1 MLPMIKCQANGWWPP
16 GCGLISQTQDAATQ
30 TITNMFA
37 GILESMAS
45 WMWSFISGAFGVSDL
60 GPSDWTAVSGV
71 TNWWIVVMMTP
82 LVVVMILQLLSGM
95 ISQQPRRIV
104 RAVIAGGIAVPVVIG
119 AVSLMQKLTQFTDSA
134 SSAVLQTL
142 GSDPYVVFMR
152 LFGFT
157 RAPAGSGHEWDLISM
172 TSPGTSGPTGPIIVT
187 VVAVALV
194 WVLAFVL
201 MCSMIFRSFALL
213 VLAATAPVALMLM
226 PWEHTMSWTRRWCE
240 TVVALLIAKPLAAT
254 VLAVAVKLFANSTSF
269 AGLASGAVGM
279 LLAWAAPLM
288 ALRLVSFAGG
298 ELAGAAQ
305 VAGGGHVLSRSGS
318 FAARQISRQA
328 GGKLSLSSLGSQKP
342 TLVPSSAEPTV
353 KSGAEPNLKQLQ
365 KVGKVS
371 GQQNMKN
378 DGGQP
383 VPSGGSQP
391 PGSETKTYG
400 QPYIKRAGTPHRDP
414 TTPTPS
420 RQPRSDSGPLTT
432 PVSAVSE
439 PSPSKQNGVAAGGQR
454 AGTPVPRPVAPAS
467 TAAEAPKPH
476 PPAAP
481 LSAPQAPPAPRPPR
495 INPEREKDV

>member
-60 GPSDWTAVSGV
+60 GPSDWTAVSGM

-82 LVVVMILQLLSGM
+82 LVVAMILQLLGGM
-95 ISQQPRRIV
+95 ISQQPRRIG

-119 AVSLMQKLTQFTDSA
+119 AVGLMQKLTQFTDSA
-134 SSAVLQTL
+134 STAVLQTL

-157 RAPAGSGHEWDLISM
+157 RAPAGSGREWDLISM
-172 TSPGTSGPTGPIIVT
+172 VTPGSVGAGGPLIVT
-187 VVAVALV
+187 VAAVALV

-213 VLAATAPVALMLM
+213 VLAATAPVAIMLM
-226 PWEHTMSWTRRWCE
+226 PWEHTKSWTRRWCE

-254 VLAVAVKLFANSTSF
+254 VLAVAVKLFADSTSF

-279 LLAWAAPLM
+279 LLACAAPLM

-298 ELAGAAQ
+298 ELAAAAQ
-305 VAGGGHVLSRSGS
+305 VAGGGHVLSRGGS
-318 FAARQISRQA
+318 FAARQVSRQM
-328 GGKLSLSSLGSQKP
+328 GGKLSLASLGSNKP
-342 TLVPSSAEPTV
+342 ALVQSSAEPTIKDLQTGG
-353 KSGAEPNLKQLQ
+353 KS
-365 KVGKVS
+365 S
-371 GQQNMKN
+371 GQQIVKN

-383 VPSGGSQP
+383 VPSAGNQP

-400 QPYIKRAGTPHRDP
+400 QPYVKRAGTPHRDP
-414 TTPTPS
+414 RAQAPS
-420 RQPRSDSGPLTT
+420 RQPTSNAGPQKTPGSSGSAPAPQQQHGAAARS
-432 PVSAVSE
+432 
-439 PSPSKQNGVAAGGQR
+439 QR
-454 AGTPVPRPVAPAS
+454 ASAP
-467 TAAEAPKPH
+467 APKPAT
-476 PPAAP
+476 PAPTPKPQTPAAP
-481 LSAPQAPPAPRPPR
+481 RPAPQPPQRPVPRPPR
-495 INPEREKDV
+495 ITPEREKDV

>member
-1 MLPMIKCQANGWWPP
+1 MLPTIECQANGWWPP
-16 GCGLISQTQDAATQ
+16 GCGIISQGQDAASQ
-30 TITNMFA
+30 TITSMFA
-37 GILESMAS
+37 GILESLAS

-82 LVVVMILQLLSGM
+82 LVVAMILQLLGGM
-95 ISQQPRRIV
+95 ISQQPRRIG

-119 AVSLMQKLTQFTDSA
+119 AVSLMQRLTQFTDSA
-134 SSAVLQTL
+134 STAVLQTL

-157 RAPAGSGHEWDLISM
+157 RAPVGSGREWDLISM
-172 TSPGTSGPTGPIIVT
+172 VSAGAAGPGGPIIVT

-213 VLAATAPVALMLM
+213 VLAATAPVAIMLM
-226 PWEHTMSWTRRWCE
+226 PWERTKTWTRRWCE

-279 LLAWAAPLM
+279 LLACAAPMM

-298 ELAGAAQ
+298 ELAAAAQ
-305 VAGGGHVLSRSGS
+305 VAGGGHLLSHGGS
-318 FAARQISRQA
+318 FTARQVSRQM
-328 GGKLSLSSLGSQKP
+328 GGKLSLASLGSQKP
-342 TLVPSSAEPTV
+342 ALVQSSAEPT
-353 KSGAEPNLKQLQ
+353 LKQLQ
-365 KVGKVS
+365 KAAKAS
-371 GQQNMKN
+371 GRENVKD

-383 VPSGGSQP
+383 VPSGGHHP

-400 QPYIKRAGTPHRDP
+400 QPYTKRAGTPRQVTGTQTQGRRHASESEAQRVP
-414 TTPTPS
+414 TGTGSPPIPPQRYSVAEGTQRSPASANNPSASGPTSVPKQQTPSAPRQAAPTP
-420 RQPRSDSGPLTT
+420 
-432 PVSAVSE
+432 
-439 PSPSKQNGVAAGGQR
+439 
-454 AGTPVPRPVAPAS
+454 
-467 TAAEAPKPH
+467 
-476 PPAAP
+476 
-481 LSAPQAPPAPRPPR
+481 PPAPRPPR

>member
-60 GPSDWTAVSGV
+60 GPSDWTAVSGM

-82 LVVVMILQLLSGM
+82 LVVAMILQLLGGM
-95 ISQQPRRIV
+95 ISQQPRRIG

-134 SSAVLQTL
+134 STAILQTL

-157 RAPAGSGHEWDLISM
+157 RAPAGSGHEWELISM
-172 TSPGTSGPTGPIIVT
+172 TSPGTSGLAGPVIVT
-187 VVAVALV
+187 VAAVALV

-213 VLAATAPVALMLM
+213 VLAATAPVAIMLM
-226 PWEHTMSWTRRWCE
+226 PWEHTQSWTRRWCE

-254 VLAVAVKLFANSTSF
+254 VLALAVKLFADSTSF

-279 LLAWAAPLM
+279 LLACAAPLM

-298 ELAGAAQ
+298 ELAAAAQ
-305 VAGGGHVLSRSGS
+305 VAGGGHVLSRGGS
-318 FAARQISRQA
+318 FAARQVSRQM
-328 GGKLSLSSLGSQKP
+328 GGKLSLASLGSNKP
-342 TLVPSSAEPTV
+342 ALVQSRVEPTIRDLQTGG
-353 KSGAEPNLKQLQ
+353 KS
-365 KVGKVS
+365 S
-371 GQQNMKN
+371 GQQMVKN
-378 DGGQP
+378 DDGRP
-383 VPSGGSQP
+383 VPSGGHNP

-400 QPYIKRAGTPHRDP
+400 QPYVKRAGTPHREPSAP
-414 TTPTPS
+414 TPGRQPTSNGEPQKATAGPGPTPTPP
-420 RQPRSDSGPLTT
+420 QQHGAAARSKGST
-432 PVSAVSE
+432 A
-439 PSPSKQNGVAAGGQR
+439 
-454 AGTPVPRPVAPAS
+454 PVPKPA
-467 TAAEAPKPH
+467 TPAQAPKPLT
-476 PPAAP
+476 PAAP
-481 LSAPQAPPAPRPPR
+481 RPAPQMPPRPARRPPR
-495 INPEREKDV
+495 IYPERERDV